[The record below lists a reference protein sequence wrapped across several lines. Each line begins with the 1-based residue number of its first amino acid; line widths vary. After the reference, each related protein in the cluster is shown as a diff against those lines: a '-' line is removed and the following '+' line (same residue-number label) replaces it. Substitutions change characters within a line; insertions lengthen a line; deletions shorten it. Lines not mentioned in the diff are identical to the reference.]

1 MDIRD
6 LKSKSSK
13 ELQQMLV
20 EKRNEIRE
28 LRFKISEKQLKDI
41 RVIRK
46 ARETVAQILT
56 LLNQRKKEP
65 KSVKVEESTN

>member
-41 RVIRK
+41 QVIRK